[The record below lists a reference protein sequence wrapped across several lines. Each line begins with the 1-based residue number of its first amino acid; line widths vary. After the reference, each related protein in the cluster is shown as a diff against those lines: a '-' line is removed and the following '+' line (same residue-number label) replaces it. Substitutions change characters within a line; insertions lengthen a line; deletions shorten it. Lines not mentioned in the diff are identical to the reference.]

1 MTAVMHNLLWHRLPD
16 SESAEIFW
24 PWEQHH
30 ETRLA
35 LDAHAARCERCL
47 LEVRPIFDGVGE
59 RDMLTIGC
67 PTGKMLITALR
78 DAVPPKPPQQ
88 QPRSA
93 DAPRRKQTRPRA
105 RSR

>member
-1 MTAVMHNLLWHRLPD
+1 MGVMHNLLWHRIPD
-16 SESAEIFW
+16 SESVEIFW

-35 LDAHAARCERCL
+35 LDAHAARCATCV

-67 PTGKMLITALR
+67 TTGKMLITALR
-78 DAVPPKPPQQ
+78 DAVPPKPRSPT
-88 QPRSA
+88 PRSA
-93 DAPRRKQTRPRA
+93 DAPRKPATRPRA
-105 RSR
+105 RPR

>member
-35 LDAHAARCERCL
+35 LDAHAARCATCV

-59 RDMLTIGC
+59 RDMLTVGC
-67 PTGKMLITALR
+67 TTGKMLIAALR
-78 DAVPPKPPQQ
+78 DAVPPRPPSPKAQPKDVLRKPPN
-88 QPRSA
+88 
-93 DAPRRKQTRPRA
+93 KPRA
-105 RSR
+105 RPR